1 MALLAATGIS
11 KSYGD
16 LKVLQ
21 GLNLHLERGEGVAI
35 VGTSGT
41 GKSTLLHILGLMEH
55 PDAGTLSFDNVDV
68 HGLGRQARARV
79 RARACGFIFQAF
91 HLLSDFTVEENILM
105 AARAAGADLPAM
117 RQRVKTLLE
126 QVGLGSRAKS
136 RVQVL
141 SGGERQRIA
150 ICRALLLKPDLIL
163 ADEPT
168 GNLDPATAKT
178 ILDLIETL
186 CAQSALLIV
195 THDPMVAARMK
206 RTLRLKEGI
215 LHPEGAHHG

>member
-1 MALLAATGIS
+1 
-11 KSYGD
+11 
-16 LKVLQ
+16 
-21 GLNLHLERGEGVAI
+21 
-35 VGTSGT
+35 
-41 GKSTLLHILGLMEH
+41 
-55 PDAGTLSFDNVDV
+55 
-68 HGLGRQARARV
+68 
-79 RARACGFIFQAF
+79 
-91 HLLSDFTVEENILM
+91 
-105 AARAAGADLPAM
+105 M

-126 QVGLGSRAKS
+126 QVGLGSRAAS

-195 THDPMVAARMK
+195 THDPTVAARMK
-206 RTLRLKEGI
+206 RTLRLKDGT
-215 LHPEGAHHG
+215 LHPEGAQHG